1 MKVRESSGAEIHW
14 ISQNE
19 NKEKWF
25 ECKLN
30 LIDFSIEKTTDEE
43 KALFIQ
49 SLIRAAAQ
57 LNSDFLSQ
65 WKKYRVVAQLE
76 FDSGWG
82 WGSSSTLITNIAHWA
97 DLSPFELYFE
107 TQNGSGYDVAAAIAS
122 GPVLYQKKEDELSF
136 EGFDINPDLL
146 NQSYVFYQGKKS
158 DSAKAVKAW
167 GENKRWSVKDV
178 ERVSDMSRTIAG
190 GCGVEEAIRIFKEH
204 ENLISGL
211 VGLPVIQ
218 DKYPEFGEGV
228 VKSLGAWGGDF
239 ALALHPDQVFVEQY
253 FEQRS
258 VDTWFR
264 LTDIILID

>member
-82 WGSSSTLITNIAHWA
+82 WGSSSTLDRKSTRLNSSH
-97 DLSPFELYFE
+97 
-107 TQNGSGYDVAAAIAS
+107 VAISYA
-122 GPVLYQKKEDELSF
+122 VFCLKK
-136 EGFDINPDLL
+136 
-146 NQSYVFYQGKKS
+146 K
-158 DSAKAVKAW
+158 
-167 GENKRWSVKDV
+167 NKYK
-178 ERVSDMSRTIAG
+178 
-190 GCGVEEAIRIFKEH
+190 
-204 ENLISGL
+204 
-211 VGLPVIQ
+211 
-218 DKYPEFGEGV
+218 
-228 VKSLGAWGGDF
+228 
-239 ALALHPDQVFVEQY
+239 
-253 FEQRS
+253 
-258 VDTWFR
+258 
-264 LTDIILID
+264 